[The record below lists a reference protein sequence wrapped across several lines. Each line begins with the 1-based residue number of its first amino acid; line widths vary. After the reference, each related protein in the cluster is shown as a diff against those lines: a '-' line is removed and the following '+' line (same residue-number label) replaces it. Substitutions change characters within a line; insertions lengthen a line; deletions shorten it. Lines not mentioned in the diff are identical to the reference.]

1 MKSIRNECLPPL
13 DRNEEI
19 ALFKAYRGRKHDQAA
34 KEKLCRANFALVIKL
49 AGKFASTELD
59 VDELIS
65 QGLLK
70 LVVCIE
76 NFDLKQGYRFS
87 TYLTRALVFGFMRAK
102 SNERRHQSGRIDT
115 GTYEG
120 DEDGVSLAELAPAD
134 DTRETDELL
143 ADLEAAVKSN
153 RAGLE
158 PLELSA
164 VTLTFFGEGRTPVEV
179 GLALGLSRKQVV
191 ALVESG
197 IEKLRACLQ

>member
-1 MKSIRNECLPPL
+1 MKTIRNECLPPL
-13 DRNEEI
+13 DRDEEI
-19 ALFKAYRGRKHDQAA
+19 ALFKAYRKKHDAAA
-34 KEKLCRANFALVIKL
+34 KDKLCRANFALVIKL
-49 AGKFASTELD
+49 AGKFAGGGLD

-102 SNERRHQSGRIDT
+102 SNERRHQSGRINLDQ
-115 GTYEG
+115 G
-120 DEDGVSLAELAPAD
+120 DEDQGLDLDDLAVAD

-164 VTLTFFGEGRTPVEV
+164 VTMTFFGEGRTPVEV
-179 GLALGLSRKQVV
+179 GLDLGLSRKQVV

-197 IEKLRACLQ
+197 VEKLRACLQ

>member
-13 DRNEEI
+13 DRDEEI
-19 ALFKAYRGRKHDQAA
+19 ALFKAYRKKHDAAA
-34 KEKLCRANFALVIKL
+34 KDKLCRANFALVIKL

-102 SNERRHQSGRIDT
+102 SNERRHQSGRIDLDQ
-115 GTYEG
+115 G
-120 DEDGVSLAELAPAD
+120 DEDQGLDLGDLAVAD

-143 ADLEAAVKSN
+143 ADLEMAVKSN
-153 RAGLE
+153 RADLT
-158 PLELSA
+158 PLEFQA
-164 VTLTFFGEGRTPVEV
+164 VTLTFFGEGMTPVEV
-179 GLALGLSRKQVV
+179 GLELGVSQKQVTELIESSV
-191 ALVESG
+191 A
-197 IEKLRACLQ
+197 KLKATLQ